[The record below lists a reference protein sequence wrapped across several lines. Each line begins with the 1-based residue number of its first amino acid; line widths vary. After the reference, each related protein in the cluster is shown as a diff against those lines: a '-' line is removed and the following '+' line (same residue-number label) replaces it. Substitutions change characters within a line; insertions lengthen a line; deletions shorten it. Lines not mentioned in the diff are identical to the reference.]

1 VQEEKAMISEKA
13 LVKVSA
19 DLDDE
24 WAKTEATWK
33 EYLGKVEAHTA
44 HAKNSLDLEK
54 MRGEKKVE
62 LYGGGGSGTFT
73 CVRRL

>member
-1 VQEEKAMISEKA
+1 MG
-13 LVKVSA
+13 
-19 DLDDE
+19 
-24 WAKTEATWK
+24 KTEATWK

-62 LYGGGGSGTFT
+62 LYRGGGGTFT

>member
-24 WAKTEATWK
+24 WAKQRP
-33 EYLGKVEAHTA
+33 LGRSTSARWRRIPPMPRTPSTLKRCEGRRRL
-44 HAKNSLDLEK
+44 SSI
-54 MRGEKKVE
+54 
-62 LYGGGGSGTFT
+62 GGGGVGPSL
-73 CVRRL
+73 V